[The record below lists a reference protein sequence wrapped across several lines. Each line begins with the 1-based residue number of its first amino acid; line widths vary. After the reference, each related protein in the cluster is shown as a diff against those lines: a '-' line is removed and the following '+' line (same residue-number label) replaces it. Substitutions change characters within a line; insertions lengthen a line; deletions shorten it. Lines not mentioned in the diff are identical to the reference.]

1 MSEDQLS
8 RANKAFERGNLS
20 ESERLYTR
28 LRDSTE
34 DRADEFMHAQALV
47 GLGSIASAR
56 GDYFNALEMLNLAL
70 GIARNASDH
79 RSHANALTSISEIH
93 FARGEYEHAVRN
105 ATHAQQLA
113 ETSGHKA
120 TIASAVSARL
130 VAATEVG
137 ETEVAR
143 ELADRALQLR
153 TEVGETT
160 GVISAMANVAGLDIT
175 TGKVAVAMELLTRA
189 LGLSLEEN
197 LQWSK
202 ANVLTL
208 VAAVHHLQSDYG
220 QSIEVN
226 LEALSLFEAIGDKRS
241 IANTL
246 NNVAVSRLAVD
257 EVDEAWDAASRAQAL
272 YEELGTPKGCATA
285 LHNTGDIQFRRG
297 NPSEAEK
304 LITRAITINEKL
316 GRKEDQASDFV
327 LIAACRQQSGDHEGE
342 LQFLVR
348 SKKTF
353 DTLAQSPPDE
363 WDLDSRI
370 RTCRS
375 RLSQSDTNAAEP
387 ARQDSPPLKVLEIAG
402 CVTDEVIAWVKGN
415 MGAAADHYLVL
426 TADQLFWIEEN
437 GFIRS
442 KSKKHALAL
451 DTIGSVRRK
460 KGLVEDNLEI
470 DSGGHLPERSFDHW
484 RTQRKNMDTLLQ
496 ALGKQVATVGDSD
509 SSFRLP
515 EIASVVRPLS
525 LRLPVCTAILIA
537 GLVQQVHP
545 AVYLFPIAI
554 FMMLGFNPRSK
565 GSWHHSSSGGFRWRD
580 TKPGWDVW
588 VIFAWF
594 ALIIGIVLKN
604 PLL

>member
-1 MSEDQLS
+1 MSEDQIS

-34 DRADEFMHAQALV
+34 DQADQFTHAQGLI

-70 GIARNASDH
+70 GIARNTSDH
-79 RSHANALTSISEIH
+79 RSQANALTSISEIH

-160 GVISAMANVAGLDIT
+160 GVISAMANVAGLDIN
-175 TGKVAVAMELLTRA
+175 TGNVAVAMELLTRA
-189 LGLSLEEN
+189 LGLSLEKN

-208 VAAVHHLQSDYG
+208 VAVVHHLQGDYG

-241 IANTL
+241 IANAL
-246 NNVAVSRLAVD
+246 NNVAVSRLAID

-272 YEELGTPKGCATA
+272 YEELGTPRGLSTA

-304 LITRAITINEKL
+304 LITRASTINENL
-316 GRKEDQASDFV
+316 GRKEDQASDFA
-327 LIAACRQQSGDHEGE
+327 LIAVCRQQSGDHEGE
-342 LQFLVR
+342 LGFLLR
-348 SKKTF
+348 AKEIF
-353 DTLAQSPPDE
+353 ETLAKSPPDV

-370 RTCRS
+370 KTCRS
-375 RLSQSDTNAAEP
+375 RLSQSDTNTPAP
-387 ARQDSPPLKVLEIAG
+387 ARQDSPPPKVLEIAG
-402 CVTDEVIAWVKGN
+402 CATHEVIAWVKGN
-415 MGAAADHYLVL
+415 MVALADHYLVL

-437 GFIRS
+437 GFISS
-442 KSKKHALAL
+442 KSEKHALAL
-451 DTIGSVRRK
+451 DAIGSVRRK

-496 ALGKQVATVGDSD
+496 ALGKQVTTVGDSD

-515 EIASVVRPLS
+515 EIASVARPLS
-525 LRLPVCTAILIA
+525 LRLTVCTVLLIV
-537 GLVQQVHP
+537 GLIQQAHP
-545 AVYLFPIAI
+545 AFYLFPIAI
-554 FMMLGFNPRSK
+554 FMISGLNPRSR
-565 GSWHHSSSGGFRWRD
+565 GSWNDALSGGLRWRD
-580 TKPGWDVW
+580 TKPGFNVW
-588 VIFAWF
+588 VIFAW
-594 ALIIGIVLKN
+594 ISVLMGWF
-604 PLL
+604 